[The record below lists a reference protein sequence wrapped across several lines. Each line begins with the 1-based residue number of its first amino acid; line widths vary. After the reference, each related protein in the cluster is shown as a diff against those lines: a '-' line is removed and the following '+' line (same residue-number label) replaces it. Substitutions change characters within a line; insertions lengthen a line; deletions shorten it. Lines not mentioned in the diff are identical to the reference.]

1 MSPYRV
7 TPGSGELERPV
18 ILAAFDGW
26 IDAAGASTA
35 AVGEVASDATTLVEF
50 DADALFDFRSRRPV
64 LDIVDGKLTD
74 LGWPE
79 LTMRR
84 ARHGDRD
91 VVVFTGA
98 EPDYRWQELGRD
110 TVEIVRELGV
120 REWISIG
127 SIPAAV
133 PHTRPVPVLANAS
146 GPGLLRDGGQQG
158 PQGLLRVPSAA
169 LSTVELAVS
178 GAGIPCVGFY
188 AQIPHY
194 VGGPFPA
201 ASVALL
207 EHVSRQIGVDIPPG
221 DLLEQAATH
230 RQRLDEAVA
239 ADEDSASYVERH
251 ENMVDEERIPSGDEP
266 ASEIERFLREDGRGG
281 SESGPL
287 GDA

>member
-18 ILAAFDGW
+18 LPAAFDGW

-50 DADALFDFRSRRPV
+50 DPDALFDFRSRRPV

-110 TVEIVRELGV
+110 TVEIVGRLGV
-120 REWISIG
+120 
-127 SIPAAV
+127 
-133 PHTRPVPVLANAS
+133 
-146 GPGLLRDGGQQG
+146 GGWSS
-158 PQGLLRVPSAA
+158 L
-169 LSTVELAVS
+169 
-178 GAGIPCVGFY
+178 
-188 AQIPHY
+188 
-194 VGGPFPA
+194 
-201 ASVALL
+201 
-207 EHVSRQIGVDIPPG
+207 
-221 DLLEQAATH
+221 
-230 RQRLDEAVA
+230 
-239 ADEDSASYVERH
+239 
-251 ENMVDEERIPSGDEP
+251 
-266 ASEIERFLREDGRGG
+266 
-281 SESGPL
+281 GPL
-287 GDA
+287 PPAV